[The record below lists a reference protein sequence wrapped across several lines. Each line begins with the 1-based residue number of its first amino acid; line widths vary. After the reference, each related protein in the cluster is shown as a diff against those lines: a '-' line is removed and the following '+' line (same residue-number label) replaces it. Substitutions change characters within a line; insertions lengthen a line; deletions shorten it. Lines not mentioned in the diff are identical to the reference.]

1 MKDLI
6 EIALMSWYITIP
18 LFIFLILLIF
28 FIIIYFIELLL
39 RCVDYLINRRN
50 LKKIEITISD
60 KDNIPDKLLS
70 AEVSEYLVMDNLSTL
85 EEDFDKAVFKK
96 IFKIS

>member
-28 FIIIYFIELLL
+28 FIVIYIIELLL

-50 LKKIEITISD
+50 LKKIEITISA

-70 AEVSEYLVMDNLSTL
+70 TEVSEYLVMDNRSTF

>member
-70 AEVSEYLVMDNLSTL
+70 AEVSEYL
-85 EEDFDKAVFKK
+85 
-96 IFKIS
+96 